1 MKNIFLLLSIS
12 TFINIANSQELQK
25 VFPALEVLSDYQNVR
40 DFTISSS
47 GNEVYVTIQSP
58 RPLEEI
64 SIIAC
69 VKKKN
74 GIWQKPEITNFSG
87 NYKDLEPFL
96 SPNQLKLY
104 FASNRPIKDF
114 VTEPKDFDIWYVE
127 RENLNTEWSKPQNIG
142 QPINTEYNEFYPS
155 IAENNNIYFTSDAPN
170 SKGKD
175 DIFFSKWNSNK
186 YQNPI
191 SLSESINTGGYE
203 FNAFIA
209 ADESYLIFSS
219 YNRKDGLGSGDL
231 YISYLNEDNTWSVSK
246 NLGKNFNSKYMDY
259 CPFVDSSTNMLYF
272 TSRRSTIKNNSF
284 KSINEFEKEI
294 NKYENGLSRI
304 YKTTFQKN

>member
-1 MKNIFLLLSIS
+1 MKNIFLLLTIF
-12 TFINIANSQELQK
+12 TFLNKANSQDLQK
-25 VFPALEVLSDYQNVR
+25 IAPALEVLSNYKNVR

-47 GNEVYVTIQSP
+47 GNEVYVTILSP

-69 VKKKN
+69 IIKKN
-74 GIWQKPEITNFSG
+74 GIWQKPEMTNFSG

-96 SPNQLKLY
+96 SRNQLKLY
-104 FASNRPIKDF
+104 FASNRPLQDSIA
-114 VTEPKDFDIWYVE
+114 EAKDFDIWYVE
-127 RENLNTEWSKPQNIG
+127 RENINAEWSKPINIG

-155 IAENNNIYFTSDAPN
+155 IAENNNMYFTSDAPN

-175 DIFFSKWNSNK
+175 DIFFSKWNNNA

-191 SLSESINTGGYE
+191 SLSESINTEGYE
-203 FNAFIA
+203 FNAFIS
-209 ADESYLIFSS
+209 ADESYLIFSG

-231 YISYLNEDNTWSVSK
+231 YISYLNEDNTWSKSK
-246 NLGKNFNSKYMDY
+246 NLGKSFNSKHMDY
-259 CPFVDSSTNMLYF
+259 CPFVDANTNILYF